1 MAGNFSEYTKLN
13 EGAKQ
18 IYIEYVPTE
27 ETLTHMYDQDLEVI
41 MNWKVQKIKQKSTQ
55 KESDDQASRRLQ
67 DNELI
72 EVKEFEIKL
81 DFT

>member
-1 MAGNFSEYTKLN
+1 
-13 EGAKQ
+13 
-18 IYIEYVPTE
+18 
-27 ETLTHMYDQDLEVI
+27 MYDQDLEVI

-67 DNELI
+67 NNELI